1 MRRYFI
7 IPFLAACI
15 AAAADV
21 DFQKLNEAVRED
33 DQIHAWIM
41 FKDKGPNVAAR
52 KQNVTL
58 HPKTLERRKKLFS
71 EPVTWYDVPVHQKYI
86 NRIISVGVEVRRES
100 KWLNALSVFASME
113 QIQTIAGMNFVTR
126 IQPVAKLRRG
136 KHKTINNMTHNE
148 RRNSSLMDYG
158 LAQTQIEMMNCDLA
172 HDIGYFGQGVRILV
186 IDTGFDLTHEAFDSL
201 HVIDQWDFINDD
213 NNTANETD
221 SETHDNQHNHGTSVL
236 SIMGAYVP
244 GTLIGP
250 AFGSEYL
257 LAKTEIVAEEI
268 QQEEDN
274 YVAALE
280 WGEANGADVVNSS
293 LGYLDWYSY
302 CDMGGN
308 TAITTIGVDIAA
320 SLGLVCVTSA
330 GNWANEDP
338 PEDPCESLS
347 YYISAPADADSVIA
361 VGAVSAD
368 SLIVYFSSRGPSYDG
383 RIKPEVSALGVG
395 VAAANPSGGY
405 SVFYS
410 GTSASSPLVAGVAA
424 VLLSANPQWTNMEV
438 REALMMTASQADMPN
453 NDYGYGL
460 VNIWSA
466 IFYNYSGSTIPPQRP
481 ASFSLNTVY
490 PNPFNPSVTLS
501 ISMARASLVTINIFD
516 INGRRI
522 TTICNELL
530 DIGDHHFI
538 WNATAQPSGIYI
550 VRSTAG
556 QTALS
561 QKITLIK

>member
-7 IPFLAACI
+7 ISFLAACI

-52 KQNVTL
+52 KQNITL

-113 QIQTIAGMNFVTR
+113 QIQTIAVMNFVTR

-302 CDMGGN
+302 CDMDGN

>member
-52 KQNVTL
+52 KQNITL

-302 CDMGGN
+302 CDMDGN

-405 SVFYS
+405 SEFYS

-466 IFYNYSGSTIPPQRP
+466 IFYNYSGSTILPQRP

-538 WNATAQPSGIYI
+538 WDATAQPSGIYI

>member
-52 KQNVTL
+52 KQNITL

-302 CDMGGN
+302 CDMDGN

-405 SVFYS
+405 SEFYS

-460 VNIWSA
+460 VNIWSV

>member
-1 MRRYFI
+1 VRRYFI
-7 IPFLAACI
+7 ISFLAGCI

-21 DFQKLNEAVRED
+21 DFQKLNEAVLED
-33 DQIHAWIM
+33 DKIHTWIM

-52 KQNVTL
+52 KQNITL

-302 CDMGGN
+302 CDMDGN

-538 WNATAQPSGIYI
+538 WDATAQPSGIYI

>member
-7 IPFLAACI
+7 ISFLAACI

-302 CDMGGN
+302 CDMDGN

>member
-1 MRRYFI
+1 MDQI
-7 IPFLAACI
+7 ETI
-15 AAAADV
+15 AA
-21 DFQKLNEAVRED
+21 
-33 DQIHAWIM
+33 
-41 FKDKGPNVAAR
+41 
-52 KQNVTL
+52 
-58 HPKTLERRKKLFS
+58 
-71 EPVTWYDVPVHQKYI
+71 
-86 NRIISVGVEVRRES
+86 
-100 KWLNALSVFASME
+100 
-113 QIQTIAGMNFVTR
+113 MNFVKG
-126 IQPVAKLRRG
+126 IQPVVKLSRR
-136 KHKTINNMTHNE
+136 KNKIINKMTYSRH
-148 RRNSSLMDYG
+148 RNSSLMDYG

-221 SETHDNQHNHGTSVL
+221 SEANDGQHNHGTSVL

-250 AFGSEYL
+250 AFGAEYL

-302 CDMGGN
+302 CDMDGN
-308 TAITTIGVDIAA
+308 TAITTIGIDIAA
-320 SLGLVCVTSA
+320 SLGLACVTSA

-338 PEDPCESLS
+338 PVDPCETLS

-368 SLIVYFSSRGPSYDG
+368 SIIASFSSRGPTYDG

-395 VAAANPSGGY
+395 VAVANPAGGY

-410 GTSASSPLVAGVAA
+410 GTSASSPLVAGAVA
-424 VLLSANPQWTNMEV
+424 VLLSANPQWNNMEV
-438 REALMMTASQADMPN
+438 REALMMTASQVDMPN

-466 IFYNYSGSTIPPQRP
+466 LFYNYSGSAITPQPP
-481 ASFSLNTVY
+481 ASFSLHTAY
-490 PNPFNPSVTLS
+490 PNPFNPTVTLS
-501 ISMARASLVTINIFD
+501 VSVARLSMVNITILD
-516 INGRRI
+516 INGRLI
-522 TTICNELL
+522 TTICNEVL
-530 DIGDHHFI
+530 DVGYHQFI
-538 WNATAQPSGIYI
+538 WNATAQPNGIYI
-550 VRSTAG
+550 VRSTGG
-556 QTALS
+556 QTALN

>member
-7 IPFLAACI
+7 ISFLAACI

-21 DFQKLNEAVRED
+21 DFQKLNEAMRED

-52 KQNVTL
+52 KQNITL

-71 EPVTWYDVPVHQKYI
+71 EPVTWYDVGVHQEYI

-302 CDMGGN
+302 CDMDGN

>member
-1 MRRYFI
+1 MIRYI
-7 IPFLAACI
+7 IILYLFTAFTV
-15 AAAADV
+15 AADV
-21 DFQKLNEAVRED
+21 DFQNLNDAISED
-33 DQIHAWIM
+33 NQIHAWIM
-41 FKDKGPNVAAR
+41 FKDKGPDVVAR
-52 KQNVTL
+52 KKNVTL
-58 HPKTLERRKKLFS
+58 HPKTLERRKKLFP
-71 EPVTWYDVPVHQKYI
+71 EPVTWYDVPVHQEYI
-86 NRIISVGVEVRRES
+86 NGIILVGAEVHRKS
-100 KWLNALSVFASME
+100 KWLNAVSVFARMD
-113 QIQTIAGMNFVTR
+113 QIETIAAMNFVKG
-126 IQPVAKLRRG
+126 IQPVVKLSRR
-136 KHKTINNMTHNE
+136 KNKIINKMTYSRH
-148 RRNSSLMDYG
+148 RNSSLMDYG

-172 HDIGYFGQGVRILV
+172 HNIGYFGQGVRILV

-221 SETHDNQHNHGTSVL
+221 SEANDGQHNHGTSVL

-250 AFGSEYL
+250 AFGSEFL

-302 CDMGGN
+302 CDMDGN
-308 TAITTIGVDIAA
+308 TAITTIGIDIAA
-320 SLGLVCVTSA
+320 SLGLACVTSA

-338 PEDPCESLS
+338 PVDPCETLS

-368 SLIVYFSSRGPSYDG
+368 SIIASFSSRGPTYDG

-395 VAAANPSGGY
+395 VAVANPAGGY

-410 GTSASSPLVAGVAA
+410 GTSASSPLVAGAVA
-424 VLLSANPQWTNMEV
+424 VLLSANPQWNNMEV
-438 REALMMTASQADMPN
+438 REALMMTASQVDMPN

-466 IFYNYSGSTIPPQRP
+466 LFYNYSGSAITPQHP
-481 ASFSLNTVY
+481 ASFSLHTAY
-490 PNPFNPSVTLS
+490 PNPFNPTVTLS
-501 ISMARASLVTINIFD
+501 VSVARLSMVNITILD
-516 INGRRI
+516 INGRLI
-522 TTICNELL
+522 TTICNEVL
-530 DIGDHHFI
+530 DVGYHQFI
-538 WNATAQPSGIYI
+538 WNATAQPNGIYI
-550 VRSTAG
+550 VRSTGG
-556 QTALS
+556 QTALN

>member
-1 MRRYFI
+1 
-7 IPFLAACI
+7 
-15 AAAADV
+15 
-21 DFQKLNEAVRED
+21 
-33 DQIHAWIM
+33 
-41 FKDKGPNVAAR
+41 
-52 KQNVTL
+52 
-58 HPKTLERRKKLFS
+58 
-71 EPVTWYDVPVHQKYI
+71 
-86 NRIISVGVEVRRES
+86 
-100 KWLNALSVFASME
+100 
-113 QIQTIAGMNFVTR
+113 
-126 IQPVAKLRRG
+126 
-136 KHKTINNMTHNE
+136 MTYSRN
-148 RRNSSLMDYG
+148 RNSSLMDYG
-158 LAQTQIEMMNCDLA
+158 LAQTQIEMMNCNLA

-201 HVIDQWDFINDD
+201 HVIDQWDFINND

-221 SETHDNQHNHGTSVL
+221 SEENDGQHNHGTSVL

-250 AFGSEYL
+250 AFGSEFL

-302 CDMGGN
+302 CDMDGN

-320 SLGLVCVTSA
+320 NLGLTCVTSA
-330 GNWANEDP
+330 GNWGNEEP

-368 SLIVYFSSRGPSYDG
+368 SLLAYFSSRGPSYDG
-383 RIKPEVSALGVG
+383 RIKPEVCALGVG
-395 VAAANPSGGY
+395 VAAANPAGGY
-405 SVFYS
+405 SVFYN
-410 GTSASSPLVAGVAA
+410 GTSASSPLVAGAAA
-424 VLLSANPQWTNMEV
+424 VLLSANPQWTNMEI
-438 REALMMTASQADMPN
+438 REALMMTASQADIPN
-453 NDYGYGL
+453 NDYGYGI

-466 IFYNYSGSTIPPQRP
+466 LFYDYSGSTITTQHP
-481 ASFSLNTVY
+481 ASFSLHTAY
-490 PNPFNPSVTLS
+490 PNPFNPAVTLVVS
-501 ISMARASLVTINIFD
+501 VARLSLVNITILD
-516 INGRRI
+516 IKGRLI
-522 TTICNELL
+522 TTICNEVL
-530 DIGDHHFI
+530 DIGNHQFI
-538 WNATAQPSGIYI
+538 WDATTQTNGIYI

-556 QTALS
+556 QTAFS

>member
-7 IPFLAACI
+7 ISFLAACI

-302 CDMGGN
+302 CDMDGN

-338 PEDPCESLS
+338 PVDPCETLS

>member
-1 MRRYFI
+1 MIRYI
-7 IPFLAACI
+7 IILYLFTAFTV
-15 AAAADV
+15 AADV
-21 DFQKLNEAVRED
+21 DFQNLNDAISED
-33 DQIHAWIM
+33 NQVHAWIM
-41 FKDKGPNVAAR
+41 FKDKGPDVEAR

-58 HPKTLERRKKLFS
+58 HPKTLERRKKLFP
-71 EPVTWYDVPVHQKYI
+71 EPVTWYDVPVHQEYI
-86 NRIISVGVEVRRES
+86 NGIILVGAEVHRKS
-100 KWLNALSVFASME
+100 KWLNAVSVFASMD
-113 QIQTIAGMNFVTR
+113 QIKTIAAMNFVKG
-126 IQPVAKLRRG
+126 IQPVVKLRRR
-136 KHKTINNMTHNE
+136 KNKIINKMTYSRH
-148 RRNSSLMDYG
+148 RNSSLMDYG

-172 HDIGYFGQGVRILV
+172 HNIGYFGQGVRILV

-221 SETHDNQHNHGTSVL
+221 SEANDGQHNHGTSVL

-250 AFGSEYL
+250 AFGSEFL

-302 CDMGGN
+302 CDMDGN
-308 TAITTIGVDIAA
+308 TAITTIGIDIAA
-320 SLGLVCVTSA
+320 SLGLACVTSA

-338 PEDPCESLS
+338 PVDPCETLS

-368 SLIVYFSSRGPSYDG
+368 SIIASFSSRGPTYDG

-395 VAAANPSGGY
+395 VAVANPAGGY

-410 GTSASSPLVAGVAA
+410 GTSASSPLVAGAVA
-424 VLLSANPQWTNMEV
+424 VLLSANPQWNNMEV
-438 REALMMTASQADMPN
+438 REALMMTASQVDMPN

-466 IFYNYSGSTIPPQRP
+466 LFYNYSGSAITLQHP
-481 ASFSLNTVY
+481 ASFSLHTAY
-490 PNPFNPSVTLS
+490 PNPFNPTVTLS
-501 ISMARASLVTINIFD
+501 VSVARLSMVNITILD
-516 INGRRI
+516 INGRLI
-522 TTICNELL
+522 TTICNEVL
-530 DIGDHHFI
+530 DVGYHQFI
-538 WNATAQPSGIYI
+538 WNATAQPNGIYI
-550 VRSTAG
+550 VRSTGG
-556 QTALS
+556 QTALN

>member
-1 MRRYFI
+1 MDQI
-7 IPFLAACI
+7 ETI
-15 AAAADV
+15 AA
-21 DFQKLNEAVRED
+21 
-33 DQIHAWIM
+33 
-41 FKDKGPNVAAR
+41 
-52 KQNVTL
+52 
-58 HPKTLERRKKLFS
+58 
-71 EPVTWYDVPVHQKYI
+71 
-86 NRIISVGVEVRRES
+86 
-100 KWLNALSVFASME
+100 
-113 QIQTIAGMNFVTR
+113 MNFVKG
-126 IQPVAKLRRG
+126 IQPVVKLRRR
-136 KHKTINNMTHNE
+136 KNKIINKMTYSRH
-148 RRNSSLMDYG
+148 RNSSLMDYG

-221 SETHDNQHNHGTSVL
+221 SEENDGQHNHGTSVL
-236 SIMGAYVP
+236 SIIGAYVP

-250 AFGSEYL
+250 AFGSEFL

-302 CDMGGN
+302 CDMDGN

-320 SLGLVCVTSA
+320 SLGLACVTSA

-338 PEDPCESLS
+338 PEDPCETLS

-368 SLIVYFSSRGPSYDG
+368 SIITYFSSRGPTYDG

-395 VAAANPSGGY
+395 VAVANPAGGY

-410 GTSASSPLVAGVAA
+410 GTSASSPLVAGAAA
-424 VLLSANPQWTNMEV
+424 VLLSANPQWNNMEV

-466 IFYNYSGSTIPPQRP
+466 IFYNYSGSTITPKHL
-481 ASFSLNTVY
+481 ASFSLHTAY
-490 PNPFNPSVTLS
+490 PNPFNPAVILSVSVVRL
-501 ISMARASLVTINIFD
+501 SLVNITIFD
-516 INGRRI
+516 INGRLI
-522 TTICNELL
+522 TTICNEVL
-530 DIGDHHFI
+530 DVGNHQFI
-538 WNATAQPSGIYI
+538 WDATAQPNGIYI
-550 VRSTAG
+550 VRGTAG
-556 QTALS
+556 ETALN

>member
-52 KQNVTL
+52 KQNITL

-302 CDMGGN
+302 CDMDGN

-405 SVFYS
+405 SEFYS

-538 WNATAQPSGIYI
+538 WDATAQPSGIYI

>member
-1 MRRYFI
+1 VRRYFI

-52 KQNVTL
+52 KQNITL

-302 CDMGGN
+302 CDMDGN
-308 TAITTIGVDIAA
+308 TAVTTIGVDIAA
-320 SLGLVCVTSA
+320 RLGLACVTSA
-330 GNWANEDP
+330 GNWGNEEP

-368 SLIVYFSSRGPSYDG
+368 SLLAYFSSRGPSYDG

-405 SVFYS
+405 SEFYS

>member
-7 IPFLAACI
+7 ISFLAACI

-33 DQIHAWIM
+33 DKIHTWIM
-41 FKDKGPNVAAR
+41 FKDKGPNVTAR
-52 KQNVTL
+52 KQNVNL

-71 EPVTWYDVPVHQKYI
+71 EPVTWYDVSVYQEYI
-86 NRIISVGVEVRRES
+86 NRIISVGAEVRRES

-113 QIQTIAGMNFVTR
+113 QIQKIAAMNFVKR
-126 IQPVAKLRRG
+126 IQPVAKFRRG
-136 KHKTINNMTHNE
+136 KHKTINNMTYTG

-158 LAQTQIEMMNCDLA
+158 LAQTQIQMMNCDLV

-213 NNTANETD
+213 NNTANETE
-221 SETHDNQHNHGTSVL
+221 SEIHDNQHNHGTSIL
-236 SIMGAYVP
+236 SIIGAYVP

-250 AFGSEYL
+250 AFSSEYL

-274 YVAALE
+274 YIAALE

-302 CDMGGN
+302 CDMDGN

-320 SLGLVCVTSA
+320 NLGLTCVTSA
-330 GNWANEDP
+330 GNWGNEEP

-368 SLIVYFSSRGPSYDG
+368 SLLAYFSSRGPSYDG
-383 RIKPEVSALGVG
+383 RIKPEVCALGVG
-395 VAAANPSGGY
+395 VAAANPAGGY

-410 GTSASSPLVAGVAA
+410 GTSASSPLVAGAAA
-424 VLLSANPQWTNMEV
+424 VLLSANPQWTNMEL
-438 REALMMTASQADMPN
+438 REALMMTASQADIPN

-466 IFYNYSGSTIPPQRP
+466 LFYNYSGSTIITQHP
-481 ASFSLNTVY
+481 ASFSLHTAY
-490 PNPFNPSVTLS
+490 PNPFNPVVTLAVS
-501 ISMARASLVTINIFD
+501 VARLSMVNITILD
-516 INGRRI
+516 IKGRLI
-522 TTICNELL
+522 TTICNEVL
-530 DIGDHHFI
+530 DIGNHQFVWD
-538 WNATAQPSGIYI
+538 ATTQTNGIYI
-550 VRSTAG
+550 VRSNAG

>member
-302 CDMGGN
+302 CDMDGN

>member
-1 MRRYFI
+1 MIRYI
-7 IPFLAACI
+7 IIFYLFTAFTV
-15 AAAADV
+15 AADV
-21 DFQKLNEAVRED
+21 DFQNLNDAISED
-33 DQIHAWIM
+33 NQVHAWIM
-41 FKDKGPNVAAR
+41 FKDKGPDVEAR

-58 HPKTLERRKKLFS
+58 HPKTLERRKKLFP
-71 EPVTWYDVPVHQKYI
+71 EPVTWYDVPVHQEYI
-86 NRIISVGVEVRRES
+86 NGIILVGAEVHRKS
-100 KWLNALSVFASME
+100 KWLNAVSVFASMD
-113 QIQTIAGMNFVTR
+113 QIKTIAAMNFVKG
-126 IQPVAKLRRG
+126 IQPVVKLRRR
-136 KHKTINNMTHNE
+136 KNKIINKMTYSRH
-148 RRNSSLMDYG
+148 RNSSLMDYG

-172 HDIGYFGQGVRILV
+172 HNIGYFGQGVRILV

-221 SETHDNQHNHGTSVL
+221 SEANDGQHNHGTSVL

-250 AFGSEYL
+250 AFGSEFL

-302 CDMGGN
+302 CDMDGN

-338 PEDPCESLS
+338 PEDPCETLS

-368 SLIVYFSSRGPSYDG
+368 SIIANFSSRGPTYDG

-395 VAAANPSGGY
+395 VAVANPAGGY

-410 GTSASSPLVAGVAA
+410 GTSASSPLVAGAAA
-424 VLLSANPQWTNMEV
+424 VLLSANPQWNNMEV
-438 REALMMTASQADMPN
+438 REALMMTASQVDMPN

-466 IFYNYSGSTIPPQRP
+466 LFYNYSGSTITTQHP
-481 ASFSLNTVY
+481 ASFSLHTAY
-490 PNPFNPSVTLS
+490 PNPFNPAVTLAVS
-501 ISMARASLVTINIFD
+501 VARLSMVNITILD
-516 INGRRI
+516 IKGRLI
-522 TTICNELL
+522 TTICNEVL
-530 DIGDHHFI
+530 DVGNHQFI
-538 WNATAQPSGIYI
+538 WDATTQTNGIYI

>member
-7 IPFLAACI
+7 ISFLAACI

-71 EPVTWYDVPVHQKYI
+71 EPVTWYDVPVHQEYI
-86 NRIISVGVEVRRES
+86 NRIISVGAEVRRES

-302 CDMGGN
+302 CDMDGN

>member
-52 KQNVTL
+52 KQNITL

-113 QIQTIAGMNFVTR
+113 QIQTIAVMNFVTR

-302 CDMGGN
+302 CDMDGN

>member
-7 IPFLAACI
+7 ISFLAACI

-41 FKDKGPNVAAR
+41 FKDKGRNVAAR

-221 SETHDNQHNHGTSVL
+221 SEANDGQHNHGTSVL

-302 CDMGGN
+302 CDMDGN

-438 REALMMTASQADMPN
+438 REALMMTASQADIPN

-466 IFYNYSGSTIPPQRP
+466 LFYNYSGSTILPQRP
-481 ASFSLNTVY
+481 ATFSLNTVY

-522 TTICNELL
+522 
-530 DIGDHHFI
+530 GH
-538 WNATAQPSGIYI
+538 
-550 VRSTAG
+550 
-556 QTALS
+556 
-561 QKITLIK
+561 

>member
-52 KQNVTL
+52 KQNITL

-113 QIQTIAGMNFVTR
+113 QIQTIAVMNFVTR

-302 CDMGGN
+302 CDMDGN

-405 SVFYS
+405 SEFYS

-538 WNATAQPSGIYI
+538 WDATAQPSGIYI

>member
-1 MRRYFI
+1 VRRYFI
-7 IPFLAACI
+7 ISFLAACI

-58 HPKTLERRKKLFS
+58 HPKTLERRKKLLS

-302 CDMGGN
+302 CDMDGN

-405 SVFYS
+405 SEFYS

>member
-1 MRRYFI
+1 MIRYI
-7 IPFLAACI
+7 IIFYLFTAFTV
-15 AAAADV
+15 AADV
-21 DFQKLNEAVRED
+21 DFQNLNDAISED
-33 DQIHAWIM
+33 NQVHAWIM
-41 FKDKGPNVAAR
+41 FKDKGPDVEAR

-58 HPKTLERRKKLFS
+58 HPKTLERRKKLFP
-71 EPVTWYDVPVHQKYI
+71 EPVTWYDVPVHQEYI
-86 NRIISVGVEVRRES
+86 NGIILVGAEVHRKS
-100 KWLNALSVFASME
+100 KWLNAVSVFASMD
-113 QIQTIAGMNFVTR
+113 QIKTIAAMNFVKG
-126 IQPVAKLRRG
+126 IQPVVKLRRR
-136 KHKTINNMTHNE
+136 KNKIINKMTYSRH
-148 RRNSSLMDYG
+148 RNSSLMDYG

-172 HDIGYFGQGVRILV
+172 HNIGYFGQGVRILV

-221 SETHDNQHNHGTSVL
+221 SEANDGQHNHGTSVL

-250 AFGSEYL
+250 AFGSEFL

-302 CDMGGN
+302 CDMDGN

-383 RIKPEVSALGVG
+383 RIKPEVSALGVN
-395 VAAANPSGGY
+395 VAAANPAGGY

-410 GTSASSPLVAGVAA
+410 GTSASSPLVAGAAA
-424 VLLSANPQWTNMEV
+424 VLLSANPQWTNMEI
-438 REALMMTASQADMPN
+438 REALMMTASQADIPN

-466 IFYNYSGSTIPPQRP
+466 LFYNYSGSTITTQHP
-481 ASFSLNTVY
+481 ASFSLHTAY
-490 PNPFNPSVTLS
+490 PNPFNPAVTLAVS
-501 ISMARASLVTINIFD
+501 VVRLSMVNITILD
-516 INGRRI
+516 IKGRLI
-522 TTICNELL
+522 TTICNEVL
-530 DIGDHHFI
+530 DVGNHQFI
-538 WNATAQPSGIYI
+538 WDATTQTNGIYI

>member
-1 MRRYFI
+1 
-7 IPFLAACI
+7 
-15 AAAADV
+15 
-21 DFQKLNEAVRED
+21 KLNEAVRED

-52 KQNVTL
+52 KQNITL

-148 RRNSSLMDYG
+148 RRNFSLMDYG

-302 CDMGGN
+302 CDMDGN

-405 SVFYS
+405 SEFYS

>member
-52 KQNVTL
+52 KQNITL

-100 KWLNALSVFASME
+100 KWLNALSVFASMD

-302 CDMGGN
+302 CDMDGN

-405 SVFYS
+405 SEFYS

>member
-1 MRRYFI
+1 MIRYI
-7 IPFLAACI
+7 IIFYLFTAFTV
-15 AAAADV
+15 AADV
-21 DFQKLNEAVRED
+21 DFQNLNDAISED
-33 DQIHAWIM
+33 NQVHAWIM
-41 FKDKGPNVAAR
+41 FKDKGPDVEAR

-58 HPKTLERRKKLFS
+58 HPKTLERRKKLFP
-71 EPVTWYDVPVHQKYI
+71 EPVTWYDVPVHQEYI
-86 NRIISVGVEVRRES
+86 NGIILVGAEVHRKS
-100 KWLNALSVFASME
+100 KWLNAVSVFASMD
-113 QIQTIAGMNFVTR
+113 QIKTIAAMNFVKG
-126 IQPVAKLRRG
+126 IQPVVKLRRR
-136 KHKTINNMTHNE
+136 KNKIINKMTYSRH
-148 RRNSSLMDYG
+148 RNSSLMDYG

-172 HDIGYFGQGVRILV
+172 HNIGYFGQGVRILV

-221 SETHDNQHNHGTSVL
+221 SEANDGQHNHGTSVL

-250 AFGSEYL
+250 AFGSEFL

-302 CDMGGN
+302 CDMDGN

-338 PEDPCESLS
+338 PEDPCETLS

-368 SLIVYFSSRGPSYDG
+368 SIITNFSSRGPSYDG

-395 VAAANPSGGY
+395 VAVANPAGGY

-410 GTSASSPLVAGVAA
+410 GTSASSPLVAGAVA
-424 VLLSANPQWTNMEV
+424 VLLSANPQWNNMEV
-438 REALMMTASQADMPN
+438 REALMMTASQVDMPN

-466 IFYNYSGSTIPPQRP
+466 LFYNYSGSTITTQHP
-481 ASFSLNTVY
+481 ASFSLHTAY
-490 PNPFNPSVTLS
+490 PNPFNPAVTLAVS
-501 ISMARASLVTINIFD
+501 VARLSMVNITILD
-516 INGRRI
+516 IKGRLI
-522 TTICNELL
+522 TTICNEVL
-530 DIGDHHFI
+530 DVGNHQFI
-538 WNATAQPSGIYI
+538 WDATTQTNGIYI

>member
-1 MRRYFI
+1 MIRYI
-7 IPFLAACI
+7 IIFYLFTAFTV
-15 AAAADV
+15 AADV
-21 DFQKLNEAVRED
+21 DFQNLNDAISED
-33 DQIHAWIM
+33 NQVHAWIM
-41 FKDKGPNVAAR
+41 FKDKGPDVEAR

-58 HPKTLERRKKLFS
+58 HPKTLERRKKLFP
-71 EPVTWYDVPVHQKYI
+71 EPVTWYDVPVHQEYI
-86 NRIISVGVEVRRES
+86 NGIILVGAEVHRKS
-100 KWLNALSVFASME
+100 KWLNAVSVFASMD
-113 QIQTIAGMNFVTR
+113 QIKTIAAMNFVKG
-126 IQPVAKLRRG
+126 IQPVVKLRRR
-136 KHKTINNMTHNE
+136 KNKIINKMTYSRH
-148 RRNSSLMDYG
+148 RNSSLMDYG

-172 HDIGYFGQGVRILV
+172 HNIGYFGQGVRILV

-221 SETHDNQHNHGTSVL
+221 SEANDGQHNHGTSVL

-250 AFGSEYL
+250 AFGSEFL

-302 CDMGGN
+302 CDMDGN

-320 SLGLVCVTSA
+320 SLGLACVTSA

-338 PEDPCESLS
+338 PEDPCETLS

-368 SLIVYFSSRGPSYDG
+368 SIITYFSSRGPSYDG

-395 VAAANPSGGY
+395 VAVANPAGGY

-410 GTSASSPLVAGVAA
+410 GTSASSPLVAGAAA
-424 VLLSANPQWTNMEV
+424 VLLSANPQWNNMEV
-438 REALMMTASQADMPN
+438 REALMMTASQADIPN

-466 IFYNYSGSTIPPQRP
+466 LFYNYSGSTITPKYP
-481 ASFSLNTVY
+481 ASFSLHTAY
-490 PNPFNPSVTLS
+490 PNPFNPAVILSVS
-501 ISMARASLVTINIFD
+501 VARLSLVNITILD
-516 INGRRI
+516 INGRLI
-522 TTICNELL
+522 TTICNEVL
-530 DIGDHHFI
+530 DVGNHQFI
-538 WNATAQPSGIYI
+538 WDATAQPNGIYI
-550 VRSTAG
+550 VRGIAG
-556 QTALS
+556 KTALN

>member
-7 IPFLAACI
+7 ILCLAACI
-15 AAAADV
+15 ATAADV
-21 DFQKLNEAVRED
+21 DFQKLNETAREN

-41 FKDKGPNVAAR
+41 FKDKGPNVTER

-58 HPKTLERRKKLFS
+58 HPKTLKRRTKLFAD
-71 EPVTWYDVPVHQKYI
+71 PVSWYDVPVYQEYI
-86 NRIISVGVEVRRES
+86 NPIISVGAEVRRES
-100 KWLNALSVFASME
+100 KWLNALSVFASIE
-113 QIQTIAGMNFVTR
+113 QIQAIAAMNYVKR
-126 IQPVAKLRRG
+126 IQPVAKLRRE
-136 KHKTINNMTHNE
+136 KHKPTNNMTNTG
-148 RRNSSLMDYG
+148 RRNSSLLDYG

-221 SETHDNQHNHGTSVL
+221 SETHDNQHSHGTSVL

-280 WGEANGADVVNSS
+280 WGEANGADIVNSS

-302 CDMGGN
+302 CDMDGN

-330 GNWANEDP
+330 GNWANQDP

-395 VAAANPSGGY
+395 VAAANPAGGY

-410 GTSASSPLVAGVAA
+410 GTSASSPLVAGAAA
-424 VLLSANPQWTNMEV
+424 VLFSANPQWTNMEI
-438 REALMMTASQADMPN
+438 REALMMTASQADIPN
-453 NDYGYGL
+453 NDYGYGI

-466 IFYNYSGSTIPPQRP
+466 LFYDYSGSTITTQHP
-481 ASFSLNTVY
+481 ASFSLHTAY
-490 PNPFNPSVTLS
+490 PNPFNPAVTLAVS
-501 ISMARASLVTINIFD
+501 VARLSLVNITILD
-516 INGRRI
+516 INGRPI
-522 TTICNELL
+522 KTICNEVL
-530 DIGDHHFI
+530 DIGNHQFI
-538 WNATAQPSGIYI
+538 WDATDQTNGIYI
-550 VRSTAG
+550 VRYTAG
-556 QTALS
+556 KTALS

>member
-1 MRRYFI
+1 VRRYFI
-7 IPFLAACI
+7 ISFLAACI

-302 CDMGGN
+302 CDMDGN

>member
-7 IPFLAACI
+7 ISFLAACI

-71 EPVTWYDVPVHQKYI
+71 EPVTWYDVPVHQEYI
-86 NRIISVGVEVRRES
+86 NRIISIGAEIRRES

-113 QIQTIAGMNFVTR
+113 QIQTIAAMNFVTR

-302 CDMGGN
+302 CDMDGN

>member
-52 KQNVTL
+52 KQNITL

-302 CDMGGN
+302 CDMDGN

>member
-1 MRRYFI
+1 MIRYI
-7 IPFLAACI
+7 IIFYLFTAFTV
-15 AAAADV
+15 AADV
-21 DFQKLNEAVRED
+21 DFQNLNDAISED
-33 DQIHAWIM
+33 NQVHAWIM
-41 FKDKGPNVAAR
+41 FKDKGPDVEAR

-58 HPKTLERRKKLFS
+58 HPKTLERRKKLFP
-71 EPVTWYDVPVHQKYI
+71 EPVTWYDVPVHQEYI
-86 NRIISVGVEVRRES
+86 NGIILVGAEVHRKS
-100 KWLNALSVFASME
+100 KWLNAVSVFASMD
-113 QIQTIAGMNFVTR
+113 QIKTIAAMNFVKG
-126 IQPVAKLRRG
+126 IQPVVKLRRR
-136 KHKTINNMTHNE
+136 KNKIINKMTYSRH
-148 RRNSSLMDYG
+148 RNSSLMDYG

-172 HDIGYFGQGVRILV
+172 HNIGYFGQGVRILV

-221 SETHDNQHNHGTSVL
+221 SEANDGQHNHGTSVL

-250 AFGSEYL
+250 AFGSEFL

-302 CDMGGN
+302 CDMDGN

-338 PEDPCESLS
+338 PEDPCETLS

-368 SLIVYFSSRGPSYDG
+368 SIITNFSSRGPSYDG

-395 VAAANPSGGY
+395 VAVANPAGGY

-410 GTSASSPLVAGVAA
+410 GTSASSPLVAGAAA
-424 VLLSANPQWTNMEV
+424 VLLSANPQWNNMEV
-438 REALMMTASQADMPN
+438 REALMMTASQVDMPN

-466 IFYNYSGSTIPPQRP
+466 LFYNYSGSTITTQHP
-481 ASFSLNTVY
+481 ASFSLHTAY
-490 PNPFNPSVTLS
+490 PNPFNPAVTLAVS
-501 ISMARASLVTINIFD
+501 VARLSMVNITILD
-516 INGRRI
+516 IKGRLI
-522 TTICNELL
+522 TTICNEVL
-530 DIGDHHFI
+530 DVGNHQFI
-538 WNATAQPSGIYI
+538 WDATTQTNGIYI

>member
-52 KQNVTL
+52 KQNITL

-71 EPVTWYDVPVHQKYI
+71 EPVTWYDVGVHQEYI
-86 NRIISVGVEVRRES
+86 NRIISVGAEVRRES

-302 CDMGGN
+302 CDMDGN

-405 SVFYS
+405 SEFYS

-538 WNATAQPSGIYI
+538 WDATAQPSGIYI

>member
-7 IPFLAACI
+7 ISFLAACI

-52 KQNVTL
+52 KQNITL

-302 CDMGGN
+302 CDMDGN
-308 TAITTIGVDIAA
+308 TAVTTIGVDIAA
-320 SLGLVCVTSA
+320 RLGLACVTSA
-330 GNWANEDP
+330 GNWGNEEP

-368 SLIVYFSSRGPSYDG
+368 SLLAYFSSRGPSYDG
-383 RIKPEVSALGVG
+383 RIKPEVCALGVG

-438 REALMMTASQADMPN
+438 REALMMTASQADTPN

-481 ASFSLNTVY
+481 ASYSLNTAY
-490 PNPFNPSVTLS
+490 PNPFNPAVTLS

-538 WNATAQPSGIYI
+538 WDATAQPSGIYI

>member
-7 IPFLAACI
+7 IPFLAAGI

-52 KQNVTL
+52 KQNITL

-302 CDMGGN
+302 CDMDGN

>member
-7 IPFLAACI
+7 ISFLAACI

-52 KQNVTL
+52 KQNITL

-302 CDMGGN
+302 CDMDGN

-405 SVFYS
+405 SEFYS

-481 ASFSLNTVY
+481 ASFTLNTVY